1 MWYAVWVKTGQ
12 EEKILQLCNELIRLK
27 QTEAFEECF
36 LPRYEKY
43 RKRNGKTE
51 LLKELLFPGY
61 LFFISEY
68 PDELG
73 KLLKKIP
80 GFAQL
85 LGDDDGP
92 IPLYPQEEAFLRKY
106 TNADK
111 VVEMSHGYILGERI
125 IVTDGPMKDYQ
136 GKIVHIDRHKRKAVL
151 EVEFFGRRTEVT
163 VGLEIVKKG

>member
-1 MWYAVWVKTGQ
+1 MERNRRFAAFRTMHGYIEEKHTGQ
-12 EEKILQLCNELIRLK
+12 MDIRDIGIIK
-27 QTEAFEECF
+27 S
-36 LPRYEKY
+36 
-43 RKRNGKTE
+43 
-51 LLKELLFPGY
+51 LFPWY

-68 PDELG
+68 PDELE
-73 KLLKKIP
+73 KLLKKIL

-85 LGDDDGP
+85 LGDDDDP
-92 IPLYPQEEAFLRKY
+92 IPLYPQEEEFLRKY

-111 VVEMSHGYILGERI
+111 VVEMSYGYILGERI

>member
-1 MWYAVWVKTGQ
+1 MD
-12 EEKILQLCNELIRLK
+12 IRDIRIIK
-27 QTEAFEECF
+27 S
-36 LPRYEKY
+36 
-43 RKRNGKTE
+43 
-51 LLKELLFPGY
+51 LFPWY

-68 PDELG
+68 PDELE

-85 LGDDDGP
+85 LGDD
-92 IPLYPQEEAFLRKY
+92 
-106 TNADK
+106 
-111 VVEMSHGYILGERI
+111 
-125 IVTDGPMKDYQ
+125 DGPMKDYQ